1 MEIKRYKVTYLSTFY
16 KDLSEIIEY
25 FQNDLRNNLAA
36 EKFLDDV
43 ENAVLNRSKTPLILP
58 PVYINTTL
66 DLCFFRIIVSNYS
79 IYYVVNNDNIEFRR
93 IIHNKRDINTS
104 QL

>member
-43 ENAVLNRSKTPLILP
+43 ENAVLKRSKTPLILP
-58 PVYINTTL
+58 PVYINT
-66 DLCFFRIIVSNYS
+66 
-79 IYYVVNNDNIEFRR
+79 
-93 IIHNKRDINTS
+93 S